1 MLLPLVGGTLGAIE
15 GYRQGG
21 LGGAVLG
28 AGAGAVTP
36 AALRMAGTALGAK
49 LLGAGALKGAA
60 KGVAGSAMNIGEK
73 AANLAAGGTAAQIGA
88 KVLDKGVVP
97 GLNLLSRNIM
107 NPTALGGLA
116 AGTGLALGAAGLT
129 GGLAGGAARGVGD
142 LAGRAGQAG
151 VGIIGRTSTG
161 EPVYG
166 QIGGGAV
173 PPVGQYG
180 GIDPYGDPT
189 DIYGPA
195 GMAQR
200 AQTYKDAENLRDVM
214 RLINPEI
221 LAAAEARSKKEFERN
236 MAAAGIR
243 QNIATRAA
251 MIQQAQQAGLNAG
264 LTAAS
269 QAGDALTRQ
278 YQYT

>member
-36 AALRMAGTALGAK
+36 AALRMAGAALGAK
-49 LLGAGALKGAA
+49 LGAGVLGKASGAVSQQAL
-60 KGVAGSAMNIGEK
+60 
-73 AANLAAGGTAAQIGA
+73 AANLAARELGKEGIKGAVGKAGLAGSRALGSLGANLGTAAGI
-88 KVLDKGVVP
+88 
-97 GLNLLSRNIM
+97 
-107 NPTALGGLA
+107 GGLA
-116 AGTGLALGAAGLT
+116 AGAGTLLGVPGRAGELV
-129 GGLAGGAARGVGD
+129 GGAARGVGD

-189 DIYGPA
+189 DIYGAA

-278 YQYT
+278 YQYQ